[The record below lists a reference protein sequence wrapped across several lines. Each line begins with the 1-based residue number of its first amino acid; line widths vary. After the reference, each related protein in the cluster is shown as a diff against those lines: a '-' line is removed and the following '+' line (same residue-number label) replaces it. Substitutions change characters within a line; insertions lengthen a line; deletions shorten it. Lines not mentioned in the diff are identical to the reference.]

1 MKTTVTPYKRKIS
14 LSPICDFNDEA
25 SGENGGYRYADEMQN
40 FRVERGKLVTG
51 EGVKF
56 LGSEFVTP
64 NSVAERVY
72 FYRRFDPVIGNDDRV
87 VVYCLDKKLY
97 ECPVGG
103 GTFTEIPNVTLA
115 EPPEAECY
123 NFNGTDV
130 IIFSKSGGG
139 IYIYDGTTTTAV
151 NDAPI
156 ITSMCFHNERLF
168 VTTGGADNA
177 LWFSDDFDP
186 TNWNV
191 SLTEAGFIDL
201 NDFRGDM
208 KRVVSFGD
216 YLYVFRTF
224 GITRITAYSDQRLF
238 SAANVFQ
245 SSGKIYEKSIT
256 VCGNCILFM
265 ASDGLYRFDG
275 VSATK
280 ISGKLSNYLV
290 PEFDEVKGQYYNG
303 YAYILVLTKSGDTS
317 LRQVLRIDPKTL
329 DASFMTVALKDLTL
343 ISSEKKYALLGVAY
357 GYSEICEVCP
367 ECKFLGNNP
376 KILWRNKESDF
387 DIPSVKTLTKV
398 TLYVDKPI
406 KLRAIADGVKHEYAL
421 EGSTLPTV
429 VKPNIRGVKF
439 CLEVEGTSD
448 GTTVS
453 EPTIETEYYL

>member
-1 MKTTVTPYKRKIS
+1 MKTTVTPYKRKIY
-14 LSPICDFNDEA
+14 LSPIYGFDDEI
-25 SGENGGYRYADEMQN
+25 SGENGGYKYADEMLN
-40 FRVERGKLVTG
+40 FRVESGRLVTG

-72 FYRRFDPVIGNDDRV
+72 FYRRFDPALGNDDRV
-87 VVYCLDKKLY
+87 IVYCSDKKLY
-97 ECPVGG
+97 QCSVSG
-103 GTFTEIPNVTLA
+103 GTFTEIPNVSLA
-115 EPPEAECY
+115 DAPESECY

-139 IYIYDGTTTTAV
+139 ICIYDGVTATVV

-156 ITSMCFHNERLF
+156 ITSMCVHNERLF
-168 VTTGGADNA
+168 VTTGGVDNA

-191 SLTEAGFIDL
+191 SLTEAGFIDM

-245 SSGKIYEKSIT
+245 SSGKIYGDSIT
-256 VCGNCILFM
+256 LCGNYILFM
-265 ASDGLYRFDG
+265 SSDGLYRFDG
-275 VSATK
+275 VTAIK
-280 ISGKLSNYLV
+280 ISDKISDYLV
-290 PEFDEVKGQYYNG
+290 SEFDEVKGQYYNG
-303 YAYILVLTKSGDTS
+303 YAYMLVLTKSAGIT
-317 LRQVLRIDPKTL
+317 LRQVLRINPKTS
-329 DASFMTVALKDLTL
+329 DASFMTVALKDLAL
-343 ISSEKKYALLGVAY
+343 INSEKKYALFGVVY
-357 GYSEICEVCP
+357 GYSEVCEVCP
-367 ECKFLGNNP
+367 ECKILGNEP
-376 KILWRNKESDF
+376 RILWRNKASDF
-387 DIPSVKTLTKV
+387 GVPSVKTLTKV

-406 KLRAIADGVKHEYAL
+406 KLRVIADGVKYEYAL
-421 EGSTLPTV
+421 EGSALPTV
-429 VKPNIRGVKF
+429 VRPNVTGVKF
-439 CLEVEGTSD
+439 CLETEGSKD
-448 GTTVS
+448 GTTIS

>member
-14 LSPICDFNDEA
+14 LSPICGFNDEV

-56 LGSEFVTP
+56 LDSEFVTP

-72 FYRRFDPVIGNDDRV
+72 FYRRFDPAVGNDDRV
-87 VVYCLDKKLY
+87 IVYCLDKKLY
-97 ECPVGG
+97 ECSVSG
-103 GTFTEIPNVTLA
+103 GTFTEIPNITLA

-280 ISGKLSNYLV
+280 ISGKLSDYLV

-303 YAYILVLTKSGDTS
+303 YAYMLVLTKSGDTS
-317 LRQVLRIDPKTL
+317 LRQVLRIDPKTS

-387 DIPSVKTLTKV
+387 DLPSVKTLTKV

-406 KLRAIADGVKHEYAL
+406 KLRVIADGVKHEYEL

-439 CLEVEGTSD
+439 CLEVEGTKS
-448 GTTVS
+448 GTVIS